1 MDNSSKAVETEIQD
15 AQSAIEEALTPGVSE
30 GFHSLDPRSIQF
42 NRLVSFIFTVVVG
55 VAFSIASLIVTLAM
69 GGIAWVPMLVMGTG
83 IVITGFLLWLTIV
96 WPRWEYDRA
105 SWRLDEL
112 GLQIRRG
119 VIWRHQISI
128 PIARVQHADVSQGPL
143 QRQFGLGKLTVHT
156 AGTQNASVPIEG
168 LAHETAIE
176 MRDTLVAQRKSGH
189 VV

>member
-1 MDNSSKAVETEIQD
+1 MDNSNNAMDTEIRD
-15 AQSAIEEALTPGVSE
+15 AQSAIDEVITPGVPA
-30 GFHSLDPRSIQF
+30 GFQSFDPRSIQF
-42 NRLVSFIFTVVVG
+42 NRLMSFIFAAVVG
-55 VAFSIASLIVTLAM
+55 AGFSIASLIVTLAM
-69 GGIAWVPMLVMGTG
+69 GGIRWVPMLVMGAG

-96 WPRWEYDRA
+96 WPRWEYNKA

-128 PIARVQHADVSQGPL
+128 PKARVQHADVSQGPL
-143 QRQFGLGKLTVHT
+143 QRQFGLGTLTVHT